1 MEDPSALA
9 QAIRLWQEGCQRLG
23 AGDVDGAIALY
34 TRSIEARPTA
44 EGYTFRGWAMSF
56 QGRLDEAIAE
66 CLRAIEVD
74 PTFGN
79 PYNDIGC
86 YLMQQGQLDE
96 ALIWLERAKRAPRY
110 ESPQF
115 PYLNAGRIYVAK
127 EMYSAALKEFEGALE
142 FNPGDRMARAAVQAL
157 RTQIN

>member
-1 MEDPSALA
+1 MPGSETFERAT
-9 QAIRLWQEGCQRLG
+9 RLWQEGCRRLA
-23 AGDVDGAIALY
+23 AGDIEAAIALY
-34 TRSIEARPTA
+34 TRSIELHPTA

-56 QGRLDEAIAE
+56 QGKLDEAIAE
-66 CLRAIEVD
+66 CIRAIELD

-96 ALIWLERAKRAPRY
+96 AIVWLQRAKQAPRY

-115 PYLNAGRIYVAK
+115 PYLNLGRIYINK
-127 EMYSAALKEFEGALE
+127 EMYAAALKEFQ
-142 FNPGDRMARAAVQAL
+142 QAL
-157 RTQIN
+157 RLHPGDPVALAAIQALRVTIN

>member
-1 MEDPSALA
+1 MNDQQARTE
-9 QAIRLWQEGCQRLG
+9 AIRLWQEGCRRLG
-23 AGDVDGAIALY
+23 AGDVDGAITLY
-34 TRSIEARPTA
+34 TRSIEAHPTA

-56 QGRLDEAIAE
+56 QGQLDEAIAE

-96 ALIWLERAKRAPRY
+96 ALVWLERAKQAPRY

-115 PYLNAGRIYVAK
+115 PYLNAGRVYIAK
-127 EMYSAALKEFEGALE
+127 EMYSAALKEFERALE
-142 FNPGDRMARAAVQAL
+142 LNPDDRMARAAVQAL
-157 RTQIN
+157 RTNIN